1 MRGVLMA
8 GAIVAGAM
16 SVSAPPAQAVGC
28 LSGAVLGGV
37 AGHVAGHHGVIG
49 AVAGCAIGHH
59 AAVMQ
64 KQRDAE
70 ARDAAEREQTNRL
83 NDQALQAARA
93 PTGMPVGGPPPAM
106 IAPASTGGK
115 PPPLP

>member
-1 MRGVLMA
+1 MA
-8 GAIVAGAM
+8 GAIFAGAM
-16 SVSAPPAQAVGC
+16 VMSAPPAQAVGC

-59 AAVMQ
+59 AAVVQ
-64 KQRDAE
+64 KRDAE
-70 ARDAAEREQTNRL
+70 AREAAEREQTNRL
-83 NDQALQAARA
+83 NDQSLQAARA
-93 PTGMPVGGPPPAM
+93 PTGVSVGGPPAMMSPAG
-106 IAPASTGGK
+106 AGGK